1 MKIGDV
7 LSLYTH
13 GYTKE
18 QIATI
23 KEVYESDE
31 SILEAAKEVKSFDE
45 LTDLIALASEQKQ
58 NPSGDNVQ
66 DPQPE
71 SAAENEQ
78 IAELESL
85 RKDKAELEAKLQ
97 KVQEDNASRDVS
109 GNKEAPE
116 NTVTD
121 LFKNLI

>member
-66 DPQPE
+66 NPQTE
-71 SAAENEQ
+71 SASETEQ

-109 GNKEAPE
+109 GNKEDPE

-121 LFKNLI
+121 LFKSLI

>member
-121 LFKNLI
+121 LFKSLI

>member
-23 KEVYESDE
+23 KDVYETDE

-45 LTDLIALASEQKQ
+45 LTDLIAIASEQKQ

-71 SAAENEQ
+71 SATENEQ
-78 IAELESL
+78 IAEVESL

-97 KVQEDNASRDVS
+97 KVQEENASRDVS
-109 GNKEAPE
+109 GNKEDPE

-121 LFKNLI
+121 LFKSLI

>member
-23 KEVYESDE
+23 KDVYESDE